1 MRGIKRP
8 VYDTSDPSNSEH
20 YLSKLKPR
28 SPEWIIEYERLTEKK
43 YKWYLPL
50 RPYTWNEYR
59 IYVDDFV
66 MKTCETF
73 YYEGFLKGLY
83 SHFIV
88 MYLFCFIIVWI
99 VVIWVA
105 AVLTLDERKLI
116 ATIQNRHGPARVGY
130 GGYLQPISDAFKMIL
145 KEFIEPRYVKDLVFR
160 HSAFL
165 SFFFASFFWMAL
177 PYNGEFTIINTH
189 FTFLFIIL
197 ISLLHA
203 YAILTAGWSSNSKY
217 SFLGGVRTVCQLISY
232 DIVVIF
238 IFLNL
243 YIHTRSMDLDL
254 LIKDQTDKGFF
265 LKFSLGLGFTFLI
278 AFLAE
283 SNRHPY
289 DLPEAEAELVS
300 GYNVEYSS
308 IKFAMF
314 FLAEYASTVYTS
326 ILFMLIFLNPNE
338 ILISD
343 YLAESIRVL
352 ISCYLTVWARSLLP
366 RYRYDQLMRSC
377 WKSHI
382 PISCAAFFL
391 NFILYVYL

>member
-1 MRGIKRP
+1 MREP
-8 VYDTSDPSNSEH
+8 DYDTKNFRDYWH
-20 YLSKLKPR
+20 YMSQWKPR
-28 SPEWIIEYERLTEKK
+28 SPEWIVQYERVTGHK
-43 YKWYLPL
+43 YKWYLPV

-59 IYVDDFV
+59 VYVDAFV
-66 MKTCETF
+66 MKTCEVF

-88 MYLFCFIIVWI
+88 MYSFCFIIVWVI
-99 VVIWVA
+99 VIWVA

-116 ATIQNRHGPARVGY
+116 ATIQDRHGPARVGY
-130 GGYLQPISDAFKMIL
+130 GGFLQPISDAFKMIL
-145 KEFIEPRYVKDLVFR
+145 KEFIEPRHVKDMVFR

-177 PYNGEFTIINTH
+177 PYNGEFTIINSH
-189 FTFLFIIL
+189 FTFLFIVL

-203 YAILTAGWSSNSKY
+203 YAVLTAGWSSNSKY

-243 YIHTRSMDLDL
+243 YIHFRCMDLDL
-254 LIKDQTDKGFF
+254 IIKDQIEKGVFF
-265 LKFSLGLGFTFLI
+265 KFSVSLSVVFLI

-314 FLAEYASTVYTS
+314 FLAEYASTVYTA
-326 ILFMLIFLNPNE
+326 ILFALIFLNPNNSVFIDFISE
-338 ILISD
+338 SVRLLI
-343 YLAESIRVL
+343 A
-352 ISCYLTVWARSLLP
+352 CYLTVWARSLLP

-382 PISCAAFFL
+382 PACCAAFFL
-391 NFILYVYL
+391 NIVIYTFL

>member
-1 MRGIKRP
+1 MDRGKKK
-8 VYDTSDPSNSEH
+8 NSFFDFCRD
-20 YLSKLKPR
+20 LFMGKPK
-28 SPEWIIEYERLTEKK
+28 SPKWIAAYEQATGCK
-43 YKWYLPL
+43 YKWYLPT

-59 IYVDDFV
+59 VYVDAFV
-66 MKTCETF
+66 MKTCEIF
-73 YYEGFLKGLY
+73 YYEGFLKGIY

-88 MYLFCFIIVWI
+88 MYSFCFIIVWI
-99 VVIWVA
+99 IVIWVA

-116 ATIQNRHGPARVGY
+116 ATIQHRHGPARVGY
-130 GGYLQPISDAFKMIL
+130 NGLLQPISDAFKMIL
-145 KEFIEPRYVKDLVFR
+145 KEFIEPRHVKDMVFR

-238 IFLNL
+238 VFLNL
-243 YIHTRSMDLDL
+243 YIHFKTMDLDL
-254 LIKDQTDKGFF
+254 IIKDQTEKGTFI
-265 LKFSLGLGFTFLI
+265 KFSVSLGVIFLI

-300 GYNVEYSS
+300 GYNVEYSA

-314 FLAEYASTVYTS
+314 FLAEYASTVYTA
-326 ILFMLIFLNPNE
+326 ILFALIFLNPTNS
-338 ILISD
+338 IFLDLIS
-343 YLAESIRVL
+343 ESLRLL
-352 ISCYLTVWARSLLP
+352 IACYLTVWVRSLLP

-382 PISCAAFFL
+382 PICCAMFFL
-391 NFILYVYL
+391 NVVIYICI